1 LNGSLVGITAF
12 QSHKRRQ
19 PQIFY
24 QTETFQMMQWR
35 GRTEMLSVRRAS
47 LAARFQSLRAYQK
60 EHAMD
65 IGQGAF
71 AEIRWVLALW
81 G

>member
-1 LNGSLVGITAF
+1 
-12 QSHKRRQ
+12 
-19 PQIFY
+19 
-24 QTETFQMMQWR
+24 MMQWR